1 LPHNVA
7 YLVAVSEWLVCSFY
21 LLIESLVFFCFDTP
35 HFLVCRVVDAVK
47 DATSSKAFGKRKVE
61 ELEPELPVKRVR
73 MFGILEEEEEDSEDE
88 DAGATDAGVGV
99 GPSIGASKSDQAAE
113 DLPSAANAEPVD
125 MLEPGTSGAPAE
137 GQQSTG
143 MTSNAQAAKEYG
155 QPLDLSKISAAQ
167 ELEVLGLD
175 RLKEE
180 LQERGLKC
188 GGSLGE
194 RAARLFLL
202 KSIPLEKLDKKLFAK
217 PRQERRECRF

>member
-1 LPHNVA
+1 M
-7 YLVAVSEWLVCSFY
+7 
-21 LLIESLVFFCFDTP
+21 
-35 HFLVCRVVDAVK
+35 CRVVDAVK

-88 DAGATDAGVGV
+88 DAGATDAGVG
-99 GPSIGASKSDQAAE
+99 PSIGASKSDQAAE
-113 DLPSAANAEPVD
+113 DLPSAANAEPAD

-143 MTSNAQAAKEYG
+143 MTSSAQAAKEYG
-155 QPLDLSKISAAQ
+155 QPLDLSNFSAAQ

-217 PRQERRECRF
+217 PAPGKKGV

>member
-1 LPHNVA
+1 
-7 YLVAVSEWLVCSFY
+7 LVDPLH
-21 LLIESLVFFCFDTP
+21 IP
-35 HFLVCRVVDAVK
+35 MCRVVDAVK

-61 ELEPELPVKRVR
+61 ELEPELPAKRVR
-73 MFGILEEEEEDSEDE
+73 MFGILEEDEEDSEDE
-88 DAGATDAGVGV
+88 DAGLGAATDAGPSGMGSDIGV

-113 DLPSAANAEPVD
+113 DLPSAANAEPAD
-125 MLEPGTSGAPAE
+125 RLESEGTSGAPAE
-137 GQQSTG
+137 DQQSTG
-143 MTSNAQAAKEYG
+143 MMFSIEAAKEYG
-155 QPLDLSKISAAQ
+155 RPLDLSKFSAAQ

-202 KSIPLEKLDKKLFAK
+202 KSIPLEKLDKKVFAK
-217 PRQERRECRF
+217 PAPGKKGV